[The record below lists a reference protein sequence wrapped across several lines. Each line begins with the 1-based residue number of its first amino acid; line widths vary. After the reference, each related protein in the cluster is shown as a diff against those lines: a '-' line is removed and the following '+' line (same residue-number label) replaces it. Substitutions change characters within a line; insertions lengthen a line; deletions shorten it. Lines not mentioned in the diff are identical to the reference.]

1 MYVSDHSPGWFD
13 LIQLELSP
21 ENSFMTL
28 PKSSYYSPHFQM
40 NVRKP
45 VCIEMS
51 SFGEAKVKYGF
62 QLKGIS

>member
-1 MYVSDHSPGWFD
+1 MYVSDHSPGRFD
-13 LIQLELSP
+13 LIQLELSL

-40 NVRKP
+40 NVSKP

-51 SFGEAKVKYGF
+51 SFGRPR
-62 QLKGIS
+62 